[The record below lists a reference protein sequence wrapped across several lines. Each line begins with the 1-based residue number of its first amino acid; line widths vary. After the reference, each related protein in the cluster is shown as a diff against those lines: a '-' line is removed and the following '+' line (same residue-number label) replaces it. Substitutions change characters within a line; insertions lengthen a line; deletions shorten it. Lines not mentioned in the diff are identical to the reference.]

1 METFLNS
8 LWLKF
13 IFYLLFI
20 YILSKFVLAFCGLF
34 RKPIAKTK
42 KNSQKAYRKP
52 QKNQELVSKK
62 VLTKDEITM
71 LDKLEQVIPSRH
83 ILVQVS
89 MSAFI
94 TTQNISTRNQFSRLY
109 VDYLIV
115 DEDYNP
121 IVTIELDGHYH
132 KYTQEKD
139 KRRDEL
145 LKRAGI
151 PVIRFKEI
159 PDIKAIRKSLSRYI

>member
-1 METFLNS
+1 MEDFLNS
-8 LWLKF
+8 FWLKF
-13 IFYLLFI
+13 IVYLLLFYII
-20 YILSKFVLAFCGLF
+20 YKFVLALCGLF
-34 RKPIAKTK
+34 RKPTTKTK
-42 KNSQKAYRKP
+42 INSQKGYRKP

-71 LDKLEQVIPSRH
+71 LDKLEQVIPSRN

-132 KYTQEKD
+132 KYTQDKD

-159 PDIKAIRKSLSRYI
+159 PDIKAIRKSISRYI

>member
-1 METFLNS
+1 METILNS
-8 LWLKF
+8 FLLKS
-13 IFYLLFI
+13 IIYSLLF
-20 YILSKFVLAFCGLF
+20 YIVYKFVFALCGVF
-34 RKPIAKTK
+34 RKPKTKAK
-42 KNSQKAYRKP
+42 KNSKKGYRKP
-52 QKNQELVSKK
+52 QKNQEFVSKK
-62 VLTKDEITM
+62 VLTKDEIIM
-71 LDKLEQVIPSRH
+71 LDALEQVIPSRN

-89 MSAFI
+89 MSAFM

-121 IVTIELDGHYH
+121 ILSIELDGHYH
-132 KYTQEKD
+132 KYTQDKD

-145 LKRAGI
+145 LKSAGI

-159 PDIKAIRKSLSRYI
+159 PDIKVIRKTISRYI